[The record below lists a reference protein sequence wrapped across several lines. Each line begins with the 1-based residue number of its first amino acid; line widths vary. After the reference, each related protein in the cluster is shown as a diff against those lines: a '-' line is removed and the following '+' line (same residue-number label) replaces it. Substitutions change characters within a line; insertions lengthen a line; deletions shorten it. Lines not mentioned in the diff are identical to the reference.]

1 MNERAPT
8 PTIGGRARIAA
19 RATWLVVVAVVV
31 IRYLSDNWGET
42 SDYLNELALWMGVGT
57 IVAVSAG
64 KFLVAEQMRWS
75 LHEAGRRF
83 SVARAFWVY
92 TVSDAAKYVPGG
104 VWGVLARVQ
113 LYRDEAIP
121 VRESA
126 RVFGLEKFWLVWSGL
141 LSGIA
146 FALPSLLSRG
156 DARWDAVPT
165 GATTATVGI
174 VALAAVWI
182 AGMWI
187 AHRVALGHDP
197 SPRSMAV
204 IAAQQLGIAV
214 LLGLSLWLP
223 LATKLDA
230 GDIPLAIGAFG
241 VARSIGYVA
250 FFAPAG
256 IGVREVM
263 VVWMLRGTVDTDD
276 AILGAA
282 ANRALTTVAEA
293 IGLSLVLGFMRRHR
307 TPGHDQVSPTPES
320 EDPSG

>member
-1 MNERAPT
+1 MNEAAPS
-8 PTIGGRARIAA
+8 PTVAGRARVAA
-19 RATWLVVVAVVV
+19 RAIWLVLIAVFV
-31 IRYLSDNWGET
+31 IRYLGDNWDET
-42 SDYLNELALWMGVGT
+42 SDYLDELALWMAVGT
-57 IVAVSAG
+57 IVAVNVG
-64 KFLVAEQMRWS
+64 KFLVAEQVRWS
-75 LHEAGRRF
+75 LLETGRRF
-83 SVARAFWVY
+83 SVARAFWIY

-104 VWGVLARVQ
+104 VWGVMARIQ

-121 VRESA
+121 VRDSA

-146 FALPSLLSRG
+146 FALPSLLSRA
-156 DARWDAVPT
+156 DARWDAVPA
-165 GATTATVGI
+165 GATTSTLGI
-174 VALAAVWI
+174 VALAAIWV

-187 AHRVALGHDP
+187 GHRVALGRNP
-197 SPRSMAV
+197 SPRTLAV
-204 IAAQQLGIAV
+204 TAAHQLGIAF
-214 LLGLSLWLP
+214 LLGLSLWFP
-223 LATKLDA
+223 LSTILDA

-256 IGVREVM
+256 IGVREAM

-293 IGLSLVLGFMRRHR
+293 IGLALVLVAMRRHR
-307 TPGHDQVSPTPES
+307 AAGHEQVSPTSVGE
-320 EDPSG
+320 EPSR